1 MTKPKSQQTKSKAG
15 AKTDGKAK
23 SDGKSSSSSKK
34 SSKKTEA
41 PKAVVEVKGTWT
53 PDEDAI
59 LERAQ
64 AELGNKWTEIAN
76 LIPGRSAN
84 AVKNRWR
91 SSTRKNMP
99 DGGKGSGIDGSGEFD
114 DGQFGDFDSDARMVV
129 DDESGLG
136 GDTGMVRSRSG
147 SIVGTGGGGGGASS
161 VGGGSGGG
169 NGVSRIPAHP
179 QSVVRGK
186 GGKGL
191 FRDSQDGEAAATN
204 GKVPVVVLRKRKAE
218 GSHTPTGGVREDG
231 GFDLH
236 VDKRSMRSRGSQE
249 LLLDDNGGGGGHT
262 GHSRNHLRPSNA
274 IGASPDAVLA
284 RGGTTTLQLMRSEAL
299 RAPLLVMPSASDLEE
314 CRELEEPEH
323 LDNLVSRFIEDLDT
337 EKSGY
342 GVASVL
348 ASGGS
353 GELDLHLDGGVD
365 ESKDAGA
372 STPPLMMQ
380 SRVFLFGAAGSGKST
395 LMDALVGPET
405 EPASPEVDA
414 CRVRDMVSV
423 ETEPGSVVTAA
434 EEAETTAA
442 SPRSWQT
449 QQQTFAWPSGA
460 GKRGDKGADAGR
472 EASSDVARTA
482 KAGSGSASTSPTKA
496 VVDGVTAEALRAA
509 NGDGG
514 EGKEGFT
521 DDLASRVAHHLKY
534 GSPASS
540 PSPAT
545 SVGGSGGSSPRT
557 SYAASISRSSSEEN
571 SDTSDNS
578 DHDNEIGVEAAAG
591 VPIVGLRGFNDALS
605 TVSEGGV
612 TSDEESVDELT
623 TATTATAT
631 STSTST
637 VRRWHQTNGSD
648 GSEEWHQYMNE
659 TEDWHPPAHLG
670 QTDDY
675 ADSPAKLCSTGT
687 PASMSGAS
695 ARDIF
700 SGPTPAAYHARQ
712 HSPSLELSSY
722 TKHQHARVLE
732 FSEASVR
739 HGLHEV
745 VAGGQAASLSLVC
758 FNLAEACAEVKAD
771 ASTTSGGGFG
781 FARAVCDWVKLAA
794 GVSSATLLVGT
805 HSDLLELDGA
815 SKVAAKAKVAAV
827 NGALTVALSKAG
839 LLGQIWSGGA
849 GVDGGATAD
858 SNRSVNIFPVGNA
871 VSAIS
876 TPASTHPNSPA
887 KASCPAVSGSAA
899 SPSSP
904 TTIAQPPAGSASTLS
919 LGHRTRARSSPSARK
934 KRGQSPSPADSHAA
948 LSIARPASPFRP
960 SLAMSALGDA
970 IWDAAY
976 QQPSARRTMPL
987 RSFRLLEELRA
998 QRVPVLAWQTALVVS
1013 LDHGVVDEDE
1023 FNGIVKFLCEAGELV
1038 CLAPD
1043 GSAVASGTAASAA
1056 FVVIDLSWIFAKV
1069 AALEQAKTGGE
1080 AGLEPTRKVGGSGTG
1095 KRGGSSGG
1103 GCSGRPAK
1111 KGKFEA
1117 GASLATDRAALNALL
1132 GQSLLAM

>member
-34 SSKKTEA
+34 SSKKAEA

-53 PDEDAI
+53 PDEVGDGWWVGWVERDGSSGWRVAERARQLIAMASHASFACAPLPPRTREGAQRVQVTNHTNSNPIPSYPCQDAI

-571 SDTSDNS
+571 SDTSDTSDNS

-987 RSFRLLEELRA
+987 RSFRLLE
-998 QRVPVLAWQTALVVS
+998 VS
-1013 LDHGVVDEDE
+1013 
-1023 FNGIVKFLCEAGELV
+1023 
-1038 CLAPD
+1038 
-1043 GSAVASGTAASAA
+1043 
-1056 FVVIDLSWIFAKV
+1056 
-1069 AALEQAKTGGE
+1069 GGE
-1080 AGLEPTRKVGGSGTG
+1080 HIA
-1095 KRGGSSGG
+1095 
-1103 GCSGRPAK
+1103 
-1111 KGKFEA
+1111 FHF
-1117 GASLATDRAALNALL
+1117 
-1132 GQSLLAM
+1132 

>member
-1 MTKPKSQQTKSKAG
+1 M
-15 AKTDGKAK
+15 
-23 SDGKSSSSSKK
+23 
-34 SSKKTEA
+34 
-41 PKAVVEVKGTWT
+41 
-53 PDEDAI
+53 
-59 LERAQ
+59 ERAQ

-91 SSTRKNMP
+91 SSTRKNLP
-99 DGGKGSGIDGSGEFD
+99 DGGKGPGIDGSGEFD

-136 GDTGMVRSRSG
+136 GDAGMARSRSG
-147 SIVGTGGGGGGASS
+147 SIVGAAGGGGGGASS

-169 NGVSRIPAHP
+169 KGVSRIPAHP

-191 FRDSQDGEAAATN
+191 FRDSQETEAAATT

-218 GSHTPTGGVREDG
+218 GSQTLTGGVREDG

-249 LLLDDNGGGGGHT
+249 LLLEDNGGGAHT
-262 GHSRNHLRPSNA
+262 AHSRNHLRPSNA
-274 IGASPDAVLA
+274 IGASPDAVLV

-314 CRELEEPEH
+314 CRELEEPGH

-353 GELDLHLDGGVD
+353 GELDLDLDGGVD

-372 STPPLMMQ
+372 SIPPLMMQ

-405 EPASPEVDA
+405 EPASPGGDA

-423 ETEPGSVVTAA
+423 ETEPGSVVAAA
-434 EEAETTAA
+434 EEAELTAV

-460 GKRGDKGADAGR
+460 GEKGEKGARAGR
-472 EASSDVARTA
+472 EASGDVAHAA
-482 KAGSGSASTSPTKA
+482 KAGSSGSASMSPTKS

-521 DDLASRVAHHLKY
+521 DDLANRVAHHLKY

-571 SDTSDNS
+571 SENSDNS

-631 STSTST
+631 ATST

-648 GSEEWHQYMNE
+648 GSEEWHQFMNE
-659 TEDWHPPAHLG
+659 TEEWHPPAHLG
-670 QTDDY
+670 HTDDY
-675 ADSPAKLCSTGT
+675 ADSPAKLCSTGA
-687 PASMSGAS
+687 PAPLSGAS

-700 SGPTPAAYHARQ
+700 SGPTPAAYHARH

-722 TKHQHARVLE
+722 TKHQHVRVLE

-745 VAGGQAASLSLVC
+745 VAGGQAAGLSLVC
-758 FNLAEACAEVKAD
+758 FNLAEASAEVKAD
-771 ASTTSGGGFG
+771 ASTASGGGLG
-781 FARAVCDWVKLAA
+781 FARAVCEWVKLAA

-815 SKVAAKAKVAAV
+815 SKVAAKAKVDAV
-827 NGALTVALSKAG
+827 NGALTAALGKAG
-839 LLGQIWSGGA
+839 LLGRIWSGGA
-849 GVDGGATAD
+849 GVNGGATVE
-858 SNRSVNIFPVGNA
+858 SNRSVNIFPVGNPL
-871 VSAIS
+871 SAIS

-887 KASCPAVSGSAA
+887 KASCPAVNDSAA

-934 KRGQSPSPADSHAA
+934 KRGQSPVPADSHAA
-948 LSIARPASPFRP
+948 LSIARPPSPFRP

-987 RSFRLLEELRA
+987 RSFRLLE
-998 QRVPVLAWQTALVVS
+998 V
-1013 LDHGVVDEDE
+1013 
-1023 FNGIVKFLCEAGELV
+1023 
-1038 CLAPD
+1038 
-1043 GSAVASGTAASAA
+1043 
-1056 FVVIDLSWIFAKV
+1056 
-1069 AALEQAKTGGE
+1069 
-1080 AGLEPTRKVGGSGTG
+1080 
-1095 KRGGSSGG
+1095 SGG
-1103 GCSGRPAK
+1103 DVS
-1111 KGKFEA
+1111 
-1117 GASLATDRAALNALL
+1117 
-1132 GQSLLAM
+1132 